1 MTLRRNVLLL
11 PSSAPMAMKQRRRH
25 TGESMLERGGNVCYV
40 QGRRARHAGAAAA
53 WGDGDI
59 DLLLGYLEFLLFC
72 FCYGLNIG
80 PMLNY
85 CILGHFLG
93 LKVFG
98 LSVVFGF
105 VLSLGPG
112 HQLGITKLIMLN

>member
-1 MTLRRNVLLL
+1 
-11 PSSAPMAMKQRRRH
+11 MAMKQRSFNDA
-25 TGESMLERGGNVCYV
+25 TPVSESMLERGGNVCDV

-98 LSVVFGF
+98 LCCIWVCIKF
-105 VLSLGPG
+105 GPG
-112 HQLGITKLIMLN
+112 HQLGITVLI